1 MAALLSAI
9 PYGFAALGMVV
20 RSQAIPAQSMLY
32 VIVLRHAAQ
41 QLNN

>member
-20 RSQAIPAQSMLY
+20 RPVHQTLSCAWIWSACFG
-32 VIVLRHAAQ
+32 
-41 QLNN
+41 